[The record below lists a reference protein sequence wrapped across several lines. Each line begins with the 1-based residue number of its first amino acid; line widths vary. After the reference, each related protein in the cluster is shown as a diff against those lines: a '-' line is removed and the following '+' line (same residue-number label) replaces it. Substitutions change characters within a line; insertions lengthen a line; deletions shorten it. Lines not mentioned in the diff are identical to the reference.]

1 MHAKTRSILLWMIF
15 LGANFA
21 LFATKNAPLK
31 FDDVLA
37 GFVTGSA
44 VGYFLALFLSK
55 P

>member
-1 MHAKTRSILLWMIF
+1 MIF
-15 LGANFA
+15 LGAVFA
-21 LFATKNAPLK
+21 MFATKNEPLK

-44 VGYFLALFLSK
+44 AGYFLGLFLSK